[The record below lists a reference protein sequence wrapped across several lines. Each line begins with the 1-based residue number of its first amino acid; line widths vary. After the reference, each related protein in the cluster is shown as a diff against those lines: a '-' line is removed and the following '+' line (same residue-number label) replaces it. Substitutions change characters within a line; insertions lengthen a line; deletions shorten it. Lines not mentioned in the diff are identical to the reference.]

1 MKQLPLYSWYTSFF
15 NITFFKMYNWCVS
28 PDNDTLLSPV
38 LSICF
43 FLHSFYFALIF
54 RSSADAFTATVKCTP
69 MAPNTGLLS
78 NNNDSDLLE
87 ISGICPTSRRLR
99 HSPQYTCGAS
109 VYLSLYPEQADGV
122 SHTRTTH
129 TLTRHHAKTLSTFLP
144 LRKQGELAFS
154 PPALDVLPCH

>member
-1 MKQLPLYSWYTSFF
+1 
-15 NITFFKMYNWCVS
+15 MYNWCVS

-43 FLHSFYFALIF
+43 LLHSFYFALIF

-87 ISGICPTSRRLR
+87 ISGMCPTSRRRR

-122 SHTRTTH
+122 SHTCTTTH
-129 TLTRHHAKTLSTFLP
+129 PHPPSRKDIKHIFALEETRGVSIFPTSSRCTTLSPTP
-144 LRKQGELAFS
+144 LK
-154 PPALDVLPCH
+154 